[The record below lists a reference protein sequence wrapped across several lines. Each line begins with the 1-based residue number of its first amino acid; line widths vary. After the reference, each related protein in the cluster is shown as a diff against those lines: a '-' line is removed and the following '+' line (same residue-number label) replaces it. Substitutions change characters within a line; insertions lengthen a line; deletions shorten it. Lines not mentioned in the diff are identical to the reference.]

1 MKLEVYRLTLTYKKG
16 DLHMKNKV
24 EINNIQQLNDALNK
38 YYIPFAILSDVDR
51 KMLISNNNIDI

>member
-1 MKLEVYRLTLTYKKG
+1 
-16 DLHMKNKV
+16 MKNKV